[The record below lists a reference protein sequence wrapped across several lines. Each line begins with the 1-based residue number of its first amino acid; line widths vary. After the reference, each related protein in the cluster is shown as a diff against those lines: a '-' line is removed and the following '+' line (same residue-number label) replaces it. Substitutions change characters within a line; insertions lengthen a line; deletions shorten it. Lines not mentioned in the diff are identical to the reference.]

1 VRVCAQVCKYVHSFD
16 QMRRGACVAV
26 CCSVLQCV
34 AGARKVSSIFTCV
47 RVRAHTDLYDKL
59 CEYVHYTHRTHTHT
73 NTSHTHTHKHIHT
86 HLFYTSHRGLFSE
99 GMRVYRYTGLFCR
112 ACCGLLAQGMRVYR
126 YTGLF
131 YTSYHGLFPPDP
143 MNHVKILKGQPRQF
157 ALWELVPNWY
167 KVFPRDH
174 IDQVEINN

>member
-1 VRVCAQVCKYVHSFD
+1 MRVCAQVCKYVHSFN
-16 QMRRGACVAV
+16 QMRRGACVVV
-26 CCSVLQCV
+26 CFSVLRGREKC
-34 AGARKVSSIFTCV
+34 
-47 RVRAHTDLYDKL
+47 RVFLHVCEYVHYTDLYDKL

-112 ACCGLLAQGMRVYR
+112 ACRGLLAQGMRVYR

-143 MNHVKILKGQPRQF
+143 MNHVKILKGQPRRF